1 MNIRVHVSFWTS
13 VFIFLDIYPRVQLL
27 GHMVTLFSVF
37 WESSILFPTVATSI
51 YIPTNSV
58 LGFSFLQILTNICSL
73 CSFWWYFSDMWGD
86 ISLWFWLAFPWW
98 LAMLSIFSCVCWP
111 PAFPLWKNVY
121 SVLLPI
127 SNQVACFLHVEL
139 YELFISIGY

>member
-98 LAMLSIFSCVCWP
+98 LAKLSIFSCTCWP
-111 PAFPLWKNVY
+111 FVYLLWKNGC
-121 SVLLPI
+121 SGPLPVVKSDYLFFAI
-127 SNQVACFLHVEL
+127 ELHYFVT
-139 YELFISIGY
+139 YFGY